1 VDPDSLNQD
10 PDMDPDPAFQV
21 NPDPI
26 RIHGFDYQKLKKK
39 KIFDEFFS
47 SKIAIYSCPS
57 YKIFSWLKRTSST
70 SKNEIF

>member
-57 YKIFSWLKRTSST
+57 YRRNLQP
-70 SKNEIF
+70 SKENIQHFKK